1 MEGESGFMRMFLN
14 GLMESLKENKIT
26 FLWVLLFFLVGIVLG
41 SYTVYYMSDFNRVEI
56 TNYFNN
62 FLGFLNGN
70 SVAYTS
76 ILVDSIKNVLPMV
89 VIIILLGY
97 TAVGIPIILMMDL
110 AKGYVIGFT
119 FSLIVSILGG
129 KGLMLVLSGLML
141 QNLIFIPIIMLI
153 SILAIKHSM
162 TKLKMGASRE
172 RIKLDI
178 SKTYLNFQGLLSLFI
193 ISGILIETYISP
205 NLIRLVISR

>member
-1 MEGESGFMRMFLN
+1 MRMFFS

-56 TNYFNN
+56 TTYFNN
-62 FLGFLNGN
+62 FLEFLGGN
-70 SVAYTS
+70 SVSYTS
-76 ILVDSIKNVLPMV
+76 ILIDSIKSILPMV
-89 VIIILLGY
+89 AIIVLLGY
-97 TAVGIPIILMMDL
+97 TAVGTPIILMMDL

-119 FSLIVSILGG
+119 FSLIVSMLGS
-129 KGLMLVLSGLML
+129 KGVMLVLSGLML

-153 SILAIKHSM
+153 SVLAIRHSV
-162 TKLKMGASRE
+162 TKLKMGVSRD
-172 RIKLDI
+172 RVKLDV
-178 SKTYLNFQGLLSLFI
+178 SRAYLNFQGLLSLII

-205 NLIRLVISR
+205 NLIRLVISRWFL

>member
-1 MEGESGFMRMFLN
+1 MRMFFS

-56 TNYFNN
+56 TTYFNN
-62 FLGFLNGN
+62 FLEFLGGN

-76 ILVDSIKNVLPMV
+76 ILVDSIKSILPMV
-89 VIIILLGY
+89 VIIVLLGY
-97 TAVGIPIILMMDL
+97 TAVGTPIILMMDL

-119 FSLIVSILGG
+119 FSLIVSMLGS
-129 KGLMLVLSGLML
+129 KGIMLVLSGLML

-153 SILAIKHSM
+153 SVLAIRHSV
-162 TKLKMGASRE
+162 TKLKMGVSRD
-172 RIKLDI
+172 RVKLDV
-178 SKTYLNFQGLLSLFI
+178 SRAYLNFQGLLSLII

>member
-1 MEGESGFMRMFLN
+1 MRMFFS

-56 TNYFNN
+56 TTYFNN
-62 FLGFLNGN
+62 FLEFLGGN
-70 SVAYTS
+70 SVSYTS
-76 ILVDSIKNVLPMV
+76 ILVDSIKSILPMV
-89 VIIILLGY
+89 VIIVLLGY
-97 TAVGIPIILMMDL
+97 TAVGTPIILMMDL

-119 FSLIVSILGG
+119 FSLIVSMLGS
-129 KGLMLVLSGLML
+129 KGIMLVLSGLML

-153 SILAIKHSM
+153 SVLAIRHSV
-162 TKLKMGASRE
+162 TKLKMGVSRD
-172 RIKLDI
+172 RVKLDV
-178 SKTYLNFQGLLSLFI
+178 SRAYLNFQGLLSLII

>member
-1 MEGESGFMRMFLN
+1 MRMFFS

-56 TNYFNN
+56 TTYFNN
-62 FLGFLNGN
+62 FLEFLGGN
-70 SVAYTS
+70 SVSYTS
-76 ILVDSIKNVLPMV
+76 ILVDSVKSILPMV
-89 VIIILLGY
+89 VIIVLLGY
-97 TAVGIPIILMMDL
+97 TAVGTPIILMMDL

-119 FSLIVSILGG
+119 FSLIVSMLGS
-129 KGLMLVLSGLML
+129 KGVMLVLSGLML

-153 SILAIKHSM
+153 SVLAIRHSV
-162 TKLKMGASRE
+162 TKLRMGVSRD
-172 RIKLDI
+172 RVKLDV
-178 SKTYLNFQGLLSLFI
+178 SRAYLNFQGLLSLII

>member
-1 MEGESGFMRMFLN
+1 MRMFFS

-56 TNYFNN
+56 TTYFNN
-62 FLGFLNGN
+62 FLEFLGGN

-76 ILVDSIKNVLPMV
+76 ILVDSIKSILPMV
-89 VIIILLGY
+89 LIIVLLGY
-97 TAVGIPIILMMDL
+97 TAVGTPIILMMDL

-119 FSLIVSILGG
+119 FSLIVSMLGS
-129 KGLMLVLSGLML
+129 KGVMLVLSGLML

-153 SILAIKHSM
+153 SVLAIRHSV
-162 TKLKMGASRE
+162 TKLKMGVSRD
-172 RIKLDI
+172 RVKLDV
-178 SKTYLNFQGLLSLFI
+178 SRAYLNFQGLLSLII

>member
-1 MEGESGFMRMFLN
+1 MRMFFS

-56 TNYFNN
+56 TTYFNN
-62 FLGFLNGN
+62 FLEFLGGN
-70 SVAYTS
+70 SVSYTS
-76 ILVDSIKNVLPMV
+76 ILVDSVKSILPMV
-89 VIIILLGY
+89 VIIVLLGY
-97 TAVGIPIILMMDL
+97 TAVGTPIILMMDL

-119 FSLIVSILGG
+119 FSLIVSMLGS
-129 KGLMLVLSGLML
+129 KGVMLVLSGLMF

-153 SILAIKHSM
+153 SVLAIRHSV
-162 TKLKMGASRE
+162 TKLKMGVSRD
-172 RIKLDI
+172 RVKLDV
-178 SKTYLNFQGLLSLFI
+178 SRAYLNFQGLLSLII

>member
-1 MEGESGFMRMFLN
+1 MRMFFS

-56 TNYFNN
+56 TTYFNN
-62 FLGFLNGN
+62 FLEFLGGN

-76 ILVDSIKNVLPMV
+76 ILVDSIKSILPMV
-89 VIIILLGY
+89 AIIVLLGY
-97 TAVGIPIILMMDL
+97 TAVGTPIILMMDL

-119 FSLIVSILGG
+119 FSLIVSMLGS
-129 KGLMLVLSGLML
+129 KGVMLVLSGLML

-153 SILAIKHSM
+153 SVLAIRHSV
-162 TKLKMGASRE
+162 TKLKMGVSRD
-172 RIKLDI
+172 RVRLDV
-178 SKTYLNFQGLLSLFI
+178 SRAYLNFQGLLSLII

>member
-1 MEGESGFMRMFLN
+1 MRMFFS

-56 TNYFNN
+56 TTYFNN
-62 FLGFLNGN
+62 FLEFLGGN
-70 SVAYTS
+70 SVSYTS
-76 ILVDSIKNVLPMV
+76 ILVDSIKSILPMV
-89 VIIILLGY
+89 AIIVLLGY
-97 TAVGIPIILMMDL
+97 TAVGTPIILMMDL

-119 FSLIVSILGG
+119 FSLIVSMLGS
-129 KGLMLVLSGLML
+129 KGVMLVLSGLML

-153 SILAIKHSM
+153 SVFAIRHSV
-162 TKLKMGASRE
+162 TKLKMGVSRD
-172 RIKLDI
+172 RVKLDV
-178 SKTYLNFQGLLSLFI
+178 SRAYLNFQGLLSLII

>member
-1 MEGESGFMRMFLN
+1 MRMFFS
-14 GLMESLKENKIT
+14 GLVESLKENKIT

-56 TNYFNN
+56 TTYFNN
-62 FLGFLNGN
+62 FLEFLGGN

-76 ILVDSIKNVLPMV
+76 ILVDSIKSILPMV
-89 VIIILLGY
+89 VIIVLLGY
-97 TAVGIPIILMMDL
+97 TAVGTPIILMMDL

-119 FSLIVSILGG
+119 FSLIVSMLGS
-129 KGLMLVLSGLML
+129 KGVMLVLSGLVL

-153 SILAIKHSM
+153 SVLAIRHSV
-162 TKLKMGASRE
+162 TKLKMGVSRD
-172 RIKLDI
+172 RVRLDV
-178 SKTYLNFQGLLSLFI
+178 SRAYLNFQGLLSLII

>member
-1 MEGESGFMRMFLN
+1 MRMFFS

-56 TNYFNN
+56 TTYFNN
-62 FLGFLNGN
+62 FLEFLGGN

-76 ILVDSIKNVLPMV
+76 ILVDSIKSILPMV
-89 VIIILLGY
+89 VIIVLLGY
-97 TAVGIPIILMMDL
+97 TAVGTPIILMMDL

-119 FSLIVSILGG
+119 FSLIVSMLGS
-129 KGLMLVLSGLML
+129 KGVMLVLSGLML

-153 SILAIKHSM
+153 SVLAIRHSV
-162 TKLKMGASRE
+162 TKLKMGVSRD
-172 RIKLDI
+172 RVKLDV
-178 SKTYLNFQGLLSLFI
+178 SRAYLNFQGLLA
-193 ISGILIETYISP
+193 
-205 NLIRLVISR
+205 

>member
-1 MEGESGFMRMFLN
+1 MRMFFS

-56 TNYFNN
+56 TTYFNN
-62 FLGFLNGN
+62 FLEFLGGN
-70 SVAYTS
+70 SVSYTS
-76 ILVDSIKNVLPMV
+76 ILVDSVKSILPMV
-89 VIIILLGY
+89 VIIVLLGY
-97 TAVGIPIILMMDL
+97 TAVGTPIILMMDL

-119 FSLIVSILGG
+119 FSLIVSMLGS
-129 KGLMLVLSGLML
+129 KGVMLVLSGLML

-153 SILAIKHSM
+153 SVLAIRHSV
-162 TKLKMGASRE
+162 TKLKMGVSRD
-172 RIKLDI
+172 RVKLDV
-178 SKTYLNFQGLLSLFI
+178 SRAYLNFQGLLSLII

>member
-1 MEGESGFMRMFLN
+1 MRMFFS
-14 GLMESLKENKIT
+14 GLVESLKENKIT

-41 SYTVYYMSDFNRVEI
+41 SYTVYYMSDCNRVEI
-56 TNYFNN
+56 TTYFNN
-62 FLGFLNGN
+62 FLEFLGGN

-76 ILVDSIKNVLPMV
+76 ILVDSIKSILPMV
-89 VIIILLGY
+89 VIIVLLGY
-97 TAVGIPIILMMDL
+97 TAVGTPIILMMDL

-119 FSLIVSILGG
+119 FSLIVSMLGS
-129 KGLMLVLSGLML
+129 KGVMLVLSGLML

-153 SILAIKHSM
+153 SVLAIRHSV
-162 TKLKMGASRE
+162 TKLKMGVSRD
-172 RIKLDI
+172 RVRLDV
-178 SKTYLNFQGLLSLFI
+178 SRAYLNFQGLLSLII

>member
-1 MEGESGFMRMFLN
+1 MRMFFS

-41 SYTVYYMSDFNRVEI
+41 SYAVYYMSDFNRVEI
-56 TNYFNN
+56 TTYFNN
-62 FLGFLNGN
+62 FLEFLGGN
-70 SVAYTS
+70 SVSYTS
-76 ILVDSIKNVLPMV
+76 ILIDSIKSILPMV
-89 VIIILLGY
+89 AIIVLLGY
-97 TAVGIPIILMMDL
+97 TAVGTPIILMMDL

-119 FSLIVSILGG
+119 FSLIVSMLGS
-129 KGLMLVLSGLML
+129 KGVMLVLSGLML

-153 SILAIKHSM
+153 SVLAIRHSV
-162 TKLKMGASRE
+162 TKLKMGVSRD
-172 RIKLDI
+172 RVRLDV
-178 SKTYLNFQGLLSLFI
+178 SRAYLNFQGLLSLII

>member
-1 MEGESGFMRMFLN
+1 MRMFFS

-56 TNYFNN
+56 TTYFNN
-62 FLGFLNGN
+62 FLEFLGGN
-70 SVAYTS
+70 SVSYTS
-76 ILVDSIKNVLPMV
+76 ILVDSIKSILPMV
-89 VIIILLGY
+89 AIIVLLGY

-119 FSLIVSILGG
+119 FSLIVSMLGS
-129 KGLMLVLSGLML
+129 KGVMLVLSGLML

-153 SILAIKHSM
+153 SVLAIRHSV
-162 TKLKMGASRE
+162 TKLKMGVSRD
-172 RIKLDI
+172 RVKLDV
-178 SKTYLNFQGLLSLFI
+178 SRAYLNFQGLLSLII

>member
-1 MEGESGFMRMFLN
+1 MRMFFS

-56 TNYFNN
+56 TTYFNN
-62 FLGFLNGN
+62 FLEFLGGN

-76 ILVDSIKNVLPMV
+76 ILVDSIKSILPMV
-89 VIIILLGY
+89 VIIVLLGY
-97 TAVGIPIILMMDL
+97 TAVGTPIILMMDL

-119 FSLIVSILGG
+119 FSLIVSMLGS
-129 KGLMLVLSGLML
+129 KGVMLV
-141 QNLIFIPIIMLI
+141 IIMLI
-153 SILAIKHSM
+153 SVLAIRHSV
-162 TKLKMGASRE
+162 TKLKMGVSRD
-172 RIKLDI
+172 RVKLDV
-178 SKTYLNFQGLLSLFI
+178 SRAYLNFQGLLSLII

>member
-1 MEGESGFMRMFLN
+1 MRMFFS

-56 TNYFNN
+56 TTYFNN
-62 FLGFLNGN
+62 FLEFLGGN

-76 ILVDSIKNVLPMV
+76 ILVDSIKSILPMV
-89 VIIILLGY
+89 VIIVLLGY
-97 TAVGIPIILMMDL
+97 TAVGTPIILMMDL

-119 FSLIVSILGG
+119 FSLIVSMLGS
-129 KGLMLVLSGLML
+129 KGVMLVLSGLML

-153 SILAIKHSM
+153 SVLAIRHSV
-162 TKLKMGASRE
+162 TKLKIGVSRD
-172 RIKLDI
+172 RVKLDV
-178 SKTYLNFQGLLSLFI
+178 SRAYLNFQGLLSLII

-205 NLIRLVISR
+205 NLIRLVISRWFL

>member
-1 MEGESGFMRMFLN
+1 MFFSGLV
-14 GLMESLKENKIT
+14 ESLKENKIT

-56 TNYFNN
+56 TTYFNN
-62 FLGFLNGN
+62 FLEFLGGN

-76 ILVDSIKNVLPMV
+76 ILVDSIKSILPMV
-89 VIIILLGY
+89 VIIVLLGY
-97 TAVGIPIILMMDL
+97 TAVGTPIILMMDL

-119 FSLIVSILGG
+119 FSLIVSMLGS
-129 KGLMLVLSGLML
+129 KGIMLVLSGLML

-153 SILAIKHSM
+153 SVLAIRHSV
-162 TKLKMGASRE
+162 TKLKMGVSRD
-172 RIKLDI
+172 RVRLDV
-178 SKTYLNFQGLLSLFI
+178 SRAYLNFQGLLSLII

>member
-1 MEGESGFMRMFLN
+1 MRMFFS

-56 TNYFNN
+56 TTYFNN
-62 FLGFLNGN
+62 FLEFLGGN

-76 ILVDSIKNVLPMV
+76 ILVDSIKSILPMV
-89 VIIILLGY
+89 AIIVLLGY
-97 TAVGIPIILMMDL
+97 TAVGTPIILMMDL

-119 FSLIVSILGG
+119 FSLIVSMLGS
-129 KGLMLVLSGLML
+129 KGVMLVLSGLML

-153 SILAIKHSM
+153 SVLAIRHSV
-162 TKLKMGASRE
+162 TKLKMGVSRD
-172 RIKLDI
+172 RVKFDV
-178 SKTYLNFQGLLSLFI
+178 SRAYLNFQGLLSLII

>member
-1 MEGESGFMRMFLN
+1 
-14 GLMESLKENKIT
+14 MESLKENKIT

-56 TNYFNN
+56 TTYFNN
-62 FLGFLNGN
+62 FLEFLGGN

-76 ILVDSIKNVLPMV
+76 ILVDSIKSILPMV
-89 VIIILLGY
+89 AIIVLLGY
-97 TAVGIPIILMMDL
+97 TAVGTPIILMMDL

-119 FSLIVSILGG
+119 FSLIVSMLGS
-129 KGLMLVLSGLML
+129 KGVMLVLSGLML

-153 SILAIKHSM
+153 SVLAIRHSV
-162 TKLKMGASRE
+162 TKLKMGVSRD
-172 RIKLDI
+172 RVKLDV
-178 SKTYLNFQGLLSLFI
+178 SRAYLNFQGLLSLII

>member
-1 MEGESGFMRMFLN
+1 MRMFFS

-56 TNYFNN
+56 TTYFNN
-62 FLGFLNGN
+62 FLEFLGGN
-70 SVAYTS
+70 SVSYTS
-76 ILVDSIKNVLPMV
+76 ILVDSVKSILPMV
-89 VIIILLGY
+89 VIIVLLGY
-97 TAVGIPIILMMDL
+97 TAVGTPIILMMDL
-110 AKGYVIGFT
+110 AKGYIIGFT
-119 FSLIVSILGG
+119 FSLIVSMLGS
-129 KGLMLVLSGLML
+129 KGVMLVLSGLML

-153 SILAIKHSM
+153 SVLAIRHSV
-162 TKLKMGASRE
+162 TKLKMGVSRD
-172 RIKLDI
+172 RVKLDV
-178 SKTYLNFQGLLSLFI
+178 SRAYLNFQGLLSLII

>member
-1 MEGESGFMRMFLN
+1 
-14 GLMESLKENKIT
+14 MESLKENKIT

-56 TNYFNN
+56 TTYFNN
-62 FLGFLNGN
+62 FLEFLGGN

-76 ILVDSIKNVLPMV
+76 ILVDSIKSILPMV
-89 VIIILLGY
+89 VIIVLLGY
-97 TAVGIPIILMMDL
+97 TAVGTPIILMMDL

-119 FSLIVSILGG
+119 FSLIVSMLGS
-129 KGLMLVLSGLML
+129 KGIMLVLSGLML

-153 SILAIKHSM
+153 SVLAIRHSV
-162 TKLKMGASRE
+162 TKLKMGVSRD
-172 RIKLDI
+172 RVKLDV
-178 SKTYLNFQGLLSLFI
+178 SRAYLNFQGLLSLII

>member
-1 MEGESGFMRMFLN
+1 MRMFFS
-14 GLMESLKENKIT
+14 GLVESLKENKIT

-56 TNYFNN
+56 TTYFNN
-62 FLGFLNGN
+62 FLEFLGGN

-76 ILVDSIKNVLPMV
+76 ILVDSIKSILPMV
-89 VIIILLGY
+89 VIIVLLGY
-97 TAVGIPIILMMDL
+97 TAVGTPIILMMDL

-119 FSLIVSILGG
+119 FSLIVSMLGS
-129 KGLMLVLSGLML
+129 KGIMLVLSGLML

-153 SILAIKHSM
+153 SVLAIRHSV
-162 TKLKMGASRE
+162 TKLKMGVSRD
-172 RIKLDI
+172 RVKLDV
-178 SKTYLNFQGLLSLFI
+178 SRAYLNFQGLLSLII

-205 NLIRLVISR
+205 NLIRLVISRWFL

>member
-1 MEGESGFMRMFLN
+1 MFFS

-56 TNYFNN
+56 TTYFNN
-62 FLGFLNGN
+62 FLEFLCGN
-70 SVAYTS
+70 SVSYTS
-76 ILVDSIKNVLPMV
+76 ILVDSIKSILPMV
-89 VIIILLGY
+89 VIIVLLGY
-97 TAVGIPIILMMDL
+97 TAVGTPIILMMDL

-119 FSLIVSILGG
+119 FSLIVSMLGS
-129 KGLMLVLSGLML
+129 KGIMLVLSGLML

-153 SILAIKHSM
+153 SVLAIRHSV
-162 TKLKMGASRE
+162 TKLKMGVSRD
-172 RIKLDI
+172 RVKLDV
-178 SKTYLNFQGLLSLFI
+178 SRAYLNFQGLLSLII

>member
-1 MEGESGFMRMFLN
+1 MRMFFS

-56 TNYFNN
+56 TTYFNN
-62 FLGFLNGN
+62 FLEFLGGN
-70 SVAYTS
+70 SVSYTS
-76 ILVDSIKNVLPMV
+76 ILVDSIKSILPMV
-89 VIIILLGY
+89 VIIVLLGY
-97 TAVGIPIILMMDL
+97 TAVGTPIILMMDL

-119 FSLIVSILGG
+119 FSLIVSMLGS
-129 KGLMLVLSGLML
+129 KGVMLVLSGLML

-153 SILAIKHSM
+153 SVLAIRHSV
-162 TKLKMGASRE
+162 TKLKMGVSRD
-172 RIKLDI
+172 RVKLGV
-178 SKTYLNFQGLLSLFI
+178 SRAYLNFQGLLSLII

>member
-1 MEGESGFMRMFLN
+1 MRMFFS

-56 TNYFNN
+56 TTYFNN
-62 FLGFLNGN
+62 FLEFLGGN

-76 ILVDSIKNVLPMV
+76 ILVDSIKSILPMV
-89 VIIILLGY
+89 VIIVLLGY
-97 TAVGIPIILMMDL
+97 TAVGTPIILMMDL

-119 FSLIVSILGG
+119 FSLIVSMLGS
-129 KGLMLVLSGLML
+129 KGIMLVLSGLML

-153 SILAIKHSM
+153 SVLAIRHSV
-162 TKLKMGASRE
+162 TKLKMGVSRD
-172 RIKLDI
+172 RVKLDV
-178 SKTYLNFQGLLSLFI
+178 SRAYLNFQGFLSLII

>member
-1 MEGESGFMRMFLN
+1 MRMFFS

-56 TNYFNN
+56 TTYFNN
-62 FLGFLNGN
+62 FLEFLGGN
-70 SVAYTS
+70 SVSYTS
-76 ILVDSIKNVLPMV
+76 ILVDSVKSILPMV
-89 VIIILLGY
+89 VIIVLLGY
-97 TAVGIPIILMMDL
+97 TAVGTPIILMMDL

-119 FSLIVSILGG
+119 FSLIVSMLGS
-129 KGLMLVLSGLML
+129 KGVMLVLSGLML

-153 SILAIKHSM
+153 SVLAIRHSV
-162 TKLKMGASRE
+162 TKLKMGVSRD
-172 RIKLDI
+172 RVRLDV
-178 SKTYLNFQGLLSLFI
+178 SKAYLNFQGLLSLII

>member
-1 MEGESGFMRMFLN
+1 MRMFLN

-97 TAVGIPIILMMDL
+97 TAVGIPVILMMDL

-129 KGLMLVLSGLML
+129 KGLILVLSGLML

-178 SKTYLNFQGLLSLFI
+178 SKAYLNFQGLLSLFI

>member
-1 MEGESGFMRMFLN
+1 MRMFFS

-56 TNYFNN
+56 TTYFNN
-62 FLGFLNGN
+62 FLEFLGGN

-76 ILVDSIKNVLPMV
+76 ILVDSIKSILPMV
-89 VIIILLGY
+89 VIIVLLGY
-97 TAVGIPIILMMDL
+97 TAVGTPIILMMDL

-119 FSLIVSILGG
+119 FSLIVSMLGS
-129 KGLMLVLSGLML
+129 KGVMLVLSGLML

-153 SILAIKHSM
+153 SVLAIRHSV
-162 TKLKMGASRE
+162 TKLKMGVSRD
-172 RIKLDI
+172 RVKLDV
-178 SKTYLNFQGLLSLFI
+178 SRAYLNFQGLLSLII
-193 ISGILIETYISP
+193 ISGILIETYISS
-205 NLIRLVISR
+205 NLIRLVISRWFL

>member
-1 MEGESGFMRMFLN
+1 MRMFFS

-56 TNYFNN
+56 TTYFNN
-62 FLGFLNGN
+62 FLEFLGGN

-76 ILVDSIKNVLPMV
+76 ILVDSIKSILPMV
-89 VIIILLGY
+89 VIIVLLGY
-97 TAVGIPIILMMDL
+97 TAVGTPIILMIDL

-119 FSLIVSILGG
+119 FSLIVSMLGI
-129 KGLMLVLSGLML
+129 KGIMLVLSGLML

-153 SILAIKHSM
+153 SVLAIRHSV
-162 TKLKMGASRE
+162 TKLKMGVSRD
-172 RIKLDI
+172 RVKLDV
-178 SKTYLNFQGLLSLFI
+178 SRAYLNFQGLLSLII

>member
-1 MEGESGFMRMFLN
+1 MRMFFS

-56 TNYFNN
+56 TTYFNN
-62 FLGFLNGN
+62 FLEFLGGN
-70 SVAYTS
+70 SVSYTS
-76 ILVDSIKNVLPMV
+76 ILVDSIKSILPMV
-89 VIIILLGY
+89 VIIVLLGY
-97 TAVGIPIILMMDL
+97 TAVGTPIILMMDL

-119 FSLIVSILGG
+119 FSLIVSMLGS
-129 KGLMLVLSGLML
+129 KGVMLVLSGLML

-153 SILAIKHSM
+153 SVLAIRHSV
-162 TKLKMGASRE
+162 TKLKMGVSRD
-172 RIKLDI
+172 RVKLDV
-178 SKTYLNFQGLLSLFI
+178 SRAYLNFQGLLSLII

>member
-1 MEGESGFMRMFLN
+1 MRMFLN

-97 TAVGIPIILMMDL
+97 TAVGIPVILMMDL

-172 RIKLDI
+172 RMKLDI
-178 SKTYLNFQGLLSLFI
+178 SKAYLNFQGLLSLFI

>member
-1 MEGESGFMRMFLN
+1 MRMFFS

-56 TNYFNN
+56 TTYFNN
-62 FLGFLNGN
+62 FLEFLGGN

-76 ILVDSIKNVLPMV
+76 ILVDSIKSILPMV
-89 VIIILLGY
+89 VIIVLLGY
-97 TAVGIPIILMMDL
+97 TAVGTPIILMMDL

-119 FSLIVSILGG
+119 FSLIVSMLGS
-129 KGLMLVLSGLML
+129 KGVMLVLSGLML

-153 SILAIKHSM
+153 SVLAIRHSV
-162 TKLKMGASRE
+162 TKLKMGVSRD
-172 RIKLDI
+172 RVKLDV
-178 SKTYLNFQGLLSLFI
+178 SRAYLNFQGLLSLII
-193 ISGILIETYISP
+193 ISGILIETYISS
-205 NLIRLVISR
+205 NLIRLVIIR

>member
-1 MEGESGFMRMFLN
+1 MRMFFS

-56 TNYFNN
+56 TTYFNN
-62 FLGFLNGN
+62 FLEFLGGN

-76 ILVDSIKNVLPMV
+76 ILVDSIKSILPMV
-89 VIIILLGY
+89 VIIVLLGY
-97 TAVGIPIILMMDL
+97 TAVGTPIILMMDL

-119 FSLIVSILGG
+119 FSLIVSMLGS
-129 KGLMLVLSGLML
+129 KGVMLVLSGLML

-153 SILAIKHSM
+153 SVLAIRHSV
-162 TKLKMGASRE
+162 TKLKMGVSRD
-172 RIKLDI
+172 RVKLDV
-178 SKTYLNFQGLLSLFI
+178 SRAYLNFQGLLSLI
-193 ISGILIETYISP
+193 IILGILIETYISP

>member
-1 MEGESGFMRMFLN
+1 MRMFFS

-56 TNYFNN
+56 TTYFNN
-62 FLGFLNGN
+62 FLEFLGGN
-70 SVAYTS
+70 SVSYTS
-76 ILVDSIKNVLPMV
+76 ILVDSIKSILPMV
-89 VIIILLGY
+89 AIIVLLGY
-97 TAVGIPIILMMDL
+97 TAVGTPIILMMDL

-119 FSLIVSILGG
+119 FSLIVSMLGS
-129 KGLMLVLSGLML
+129 KGVMLVLSGLML

-153 SILAIKHSM
+153 SVLAIRHSV
-162 TKLKMGASRE
+162 TKLKMGVSRD
-172 RIKLDI
+172 RVKLDV
-178 SKTYLNFQGLLSLFI
+178 SRAYLNFQGLLSLII

>member
-1 MEGESGFMRMFLN
+1 MRMFFS

-41 SYTVYYMSDFNRVEI
+41 SYTVYYMRDFNRVEI
-56 TNYFNN
+56 TTYFNN
-62 FLGFLNGN
+62 FLEFLGGN

-76 ILVDSIKNVLPMV
+76 ILVDSIKSILPMV
-89 VIIILLGY
+89 VIIVLLGY
-97 TAVGIPIILMMDL
+97 TAVGTPIILMMDL

-119 FSLIVSILGG
+119 FSLIVSMLGS
-129 KGLMLVLSGLML
+129 KGVMLVLSGLML

-153 SILAIKHSM
+153 SVLAIRHSV
-162 TKLKMGASRE
+162 TKLKMGVSRD
-172 RIKLDI
+172 RVKLDV
-178 SKTYLNFQGLLSLFI
+178 SRAYLNFQGLLSLII